1 MSTARSAHAPAATPV
16 AVPALPARL
25 LHGAVG
31 GLAGGVLFGVMMQVM
46 GMLPM
51 VARLVGSD
59 SVGVGWAVHLAISAA
74 LGVGFGL
81 VVGNRL
87 PSWSAALGLGAGYG
101 VVWWVLGALVAMPLA
116 LGMPPFGL
124 NTMAWMSLLG
134 HVIFG
139 VALGAVALLLG
150 RRAG

>member
-1 MSTARSAHAPAATPV
+1 MSTTRSAHATSATL

-25 LHGAVG
+25 LHGGAG
-31 GLAGGVLFGVMMQVM
+31 GLAGGLLFGAMMQAM
-46 GMLPM
+46 GALPM
-51 VARLVGSD
+51 VAQLVGSD
-59 SVGVGWAVHLAISAA
+59 SVGVGWVVHLAISAV
-74 LGVGFGL
+74 LGIGSGL

-87 PSWSAALGLGAGYG
+87 PSWGAALGLGTGYG
-101 VVWWVLGALVAMPLA
+101 VAWWVLGALVAMPLA

-124 NTMAWMSLLG
+124 NTMAWMSLVG
-134 HVIFG
+134 HVVFG